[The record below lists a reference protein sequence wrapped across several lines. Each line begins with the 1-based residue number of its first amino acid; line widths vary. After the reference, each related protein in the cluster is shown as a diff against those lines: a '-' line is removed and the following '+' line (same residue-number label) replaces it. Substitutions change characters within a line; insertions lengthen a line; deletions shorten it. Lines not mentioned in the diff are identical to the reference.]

1 VGGLNYNGLKTLRNA
16 EELNIY
22 QRGVLPSWSSVQR
35 VTYSTSMKWLKGRLW
50 RFYLFWMVLSYGDGI
65 FHLKAG
71 VKITDS
77 QTVDPI
83 EMVFQCTP

>member
-1 VGGLNYNGLKTLRNA
+1 
-16 EELNIY
+16 
-22 QRGVLPSWSSVQR
+22 
-35 VTYSTSMKWLKGRLW
+35 MKWLKGRLW